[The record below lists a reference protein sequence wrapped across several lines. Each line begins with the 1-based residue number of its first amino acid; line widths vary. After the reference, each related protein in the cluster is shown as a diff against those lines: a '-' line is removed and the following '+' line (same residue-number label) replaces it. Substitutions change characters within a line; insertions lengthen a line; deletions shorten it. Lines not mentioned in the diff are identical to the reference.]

1 MSDYQGKKE
10 AGDDEDERTMYQ
22 YVLER
27 EQGLALSG
35 LGLAISSIMLRMGKL
50 SKRVTWQR

>member
-50 SKRVTWQR
+50 SKRVT